1 MSDQS
6 CAEGVQK
13 RTSLLNIVH
22 VGNRGIGL
30 GILGEANK
38 AETTAATGVAVL
50 DDNLRWSVMVAWER
64 MKGTYGLLDL
74 TEFLELG
81 AEGLIASV
89 PCEASVV
96 AS

>member
-1 MSDQS
+1 MSGQS
-6 CAEGVQK
+6 HAEGVQK

-22 VGNRGIGL
+22 VGDSGIGL
-30 GILGEANK
+30 GVLRETDK

-64 MKGTYGLLDL
+64 TKSTYGLLDL
-74 TEFLELG
+74 TKLLELG
-81 AEGLIASV
+81 AKGLIASV
-89 PCEASVV
+89 PREASVV